1 MGWWSCSGWV
11 RRFGEDSER
20 FDSISVLNSDLPLS
34 LVADFF
40 IIYLLSLI
48 RLINLKVE
56 ITAAETTTHKLQEKI
71 RVLVFVVLIKQIK
84 NEIQCH
90 VGVVHEW

>member
-56 ITAAETTTHKLQEKI
+56 ISAAQKLQEKI
-71 RVLVFVVLIKQIK
+71 MVLVFIALIK
-84 NEIQCH
+84 
-90 VGVVHEW
+90 